1 MHDYYVHRLQTS
13 LPLKTAET
21 IVDEALKAGGEAGLL
36 PLTVAV
42 LDVGGNIVL
51 LKRQDGSGV
60 LRADIAIGKAWGA
73 LGMGISSRTIRDR
86 LKDRPAFQSALA
98 AASHGRFIPVPG
110 GVLALNGAGEVIGAV
125 GISGDASDKDEYAAI
140 TGVQRAGLKSHPE
153 RPAENWRDAATVIG
167 FGSEPTAASQSPI
180 GMGRYREQS
189 KRWAKSALPQDS
201 RVLTAAVANAD
212 AAGYIADI
220 SNLFS
225 RASGECDD
233 ARAARL

>member
-1 MHDYYVHRLQTS
+1 MSDYYVHRLQTS

-21 IVDEALKAGGEAGLL
+21 IVDEALKAGSEAGLL

-86 LKDRPAFQSALA
+86 LKDRPAFQGALA
-98 AASHGRFIPVPG
+98 AASQGRFVPVPG
-110 GVLALNGAGEVIGAV
+110 GVLALNGVGEVVGAV

-140 TGVQRAGLKSHPE
+140 TGLQRAGLKSHPD
-153 RPAENWRDAATVIG
+153 RPAENWRDAG
-167 FGSEPTAASQSPI
+167 
-180 GMGRYREQS
+180 
-189 KRWAKSALPQDS
+189 L
-201 RVLTAAVANAD
+201 
-212 AAGYIADI
+212 
-220 SNLFS
+220 
-225 RASGECDD
+225 
-233 ARAARL
+233 